1 MQKYMKVTE
10 YAKMMGIHRL
20 TVTKNFHKG
29 LIPGYQDETTK
40 TIYIEN
46 PEYATNK
53 HNKPANKAILYARV
67 SSTTNKPSLDEQIN
81 RMRAYAAAKGYTV
94 ADEVKEI
101 ASGLNDQRPKLQ
113 KILKRNDY
121 DILISEHKERLT
133 RFGFGYLET
142 LLAEKGVTIDII
154 NQAENKDE
162 ELMNDFISI
171 VTSFCHRIYGRNR
184 KKKTEEII
192 SNIKSQDEE

>member
-1 MQKYMKVTE
+1 M
-10 YAKMMGIHRL
+10 
-20 TVTKNFHKG
+20 
-29 LIPGYQDETTK
+29 
-40 TIYIEN
+40 
-46 PEYATNK
+46 
-53 HNKPANKAILYARV
+53 
-67 SSTTNKPSLDEQIN
+67 
-81 RMRAYAAAKGYTV
+81 
-94 ADEVKEI
+94 
-101 ASGLNDQRPKLQ
+101 
-113 KILKRNDY
+113 
-121 DILISEHKERLT
+121 
-133 RFGFGYLET
+133 ET